1 MPLSLNEIR
10 ERARAFA
17 KEWADETSERAEAQS
32 FWNDFFHVFG
42 KKRRSLAV
50 YEQKARRFTGKASGR
65 IDLFWPGV
73 MLAEHKSAGVDL
85 DAAFDQATDYF
96 AGLSEPEKP
105 QYILV
110 SDFQRFRLYDLDGG
124 EPHVEFP
131 LADLHREIGRFGF
144 ISGYRTRIYKDED
157 PVNVQAAERMG
168 RLHDALKASG
178 YEGHALEVLLVRLL
192 FCLFADDT
200 GIFPRHA
207 FHDLIDQRTGEDGGD
222 LGGWLA
228 RLFQVLNTPEDRRQT
243 TLDEQLAELP
253 YVNGKLF
260 EEMLPLADFD
270 AQMRTLLLDASS
282 LDWSRISPA
291 IFGSMFQSVMNAKAR
306 RNLGAHYTS
315 EKNILKLIGPLFLDG
330 LKAELVKAGQ
340 DERKLAQLHRKL
352 ATLKFL
358 DPACGCGNFLIIA
371 YRELRAL
378 ELEILKRQFARQQS
392 VLAHV
397 RDHVLVDVDQFHG
410 IEIEEFP
417 AQIAQVAMW
426 LMDHQMNL
434 QVAEQFGENVL
445 RLPLKK
451 SAAIVHGNALQID
464 WNEVVPVAELDYIL
478 GNPPFVGK
486 KEQSPEQKAELLRI
500 FYKVKGS
507 GVLDYVA
514 CWYLL
519 AAQYMVGTSIEC
531 AFVSTNSITQGEQVG
546 ILWADL
552 RRRGIHINFAH
563 RTFKWSNE
571 ARGKAAVFCVIVG
584 FSLID
589 REEKQ
594 LFDYETVDGEP
605 QASPVKK
612 LNAYLVEAEEV
623 TLTNRKSP
631 ISPVPEMKEGSAL
644 IDDGHLILSE
654 QEARDLAS
662 TDPIALKWV
671 RPLAAGSDYING
683 HKRYCLW
690 LNDANPSELKS
701 APNVLKRVQMVRA
714 FREKSER
721 AATKKLAETPSLF
734 GEVRQPGTRFVM
746 LPKTSSER
754 RKFVPMGYLEPNNV
768 VNNTSLYVEHA
779 DTYHLGIL
787 ISTMHMAWL
796 RNVGGRLKSDY
807 RYSAGIVYN
816 NFPWPEIG
824 DEKFR
829 TGIEST
835 AQEVLDARARFPD
848 STLADLYDPLTM
860 PPALVKA
867 HQQLDKAVD
876 AAYLAAEKAAGRKP
890 PRLGSDAE
898 RVAFLFQ
905 RYQALASLL
914 PVAKPKRQARAKA

>member
-96 AGLSEPEKP
+96 AGLKESEKP

-110 SDFQRFRLYDLDGG
+110 SDFQRFRLYDLDGN

-131 LADLHREIGRFGF
+131 LADLYREIGRFGF

-253 YVNGKLF
+253 YINGKLF

-270 AQMRTLLLDASS
+270 AQMRTLLLDASA

-330 LKAELVKAGQ
+330 LKAELAKAGH
-340 DERKLAQLHRKL
+340 DERRLAQLHRKL

-371 YRELRAL
+371 YRELRVL
-378 ELEILKRQFARQQS
+378 ELEVLKRQFRRQQS

-714 FREKSER
+714 FRGKSER

-876 AAYLAAEKAAGRKP
+876 AAYVAAEKTAGRKP
-890 PRLGSDAE
+890 PKLGSDAE

-905 RYQALASLL
+905 RYQALVSLL
-914 PVAKPKRQARAKA
+914 PAAKPKRKARTKA

>member
-96 AGLSEPEKP
+96 AGLKESEKP

-110 SDFQRFRLYDLDGG
+110 SDFQRFRLYDLDGN

-131 LADLHREIGRFGF
+131 LADLHHEIGRFGF

-168 RLHDALKASG
+168 RLHDALKATG

-270 AQMRTLLLDASS
+270 AQMRALLLDASS